1 MKKSIYS
8 EQQER
13 LIKLLRQIRIEKKFT
28 QIDLAKELN
37 QPQSFVSKYES
48 GERRIDLV
56 ELKMICNKLGIS
68 LVDFIKR
75 FEKGDNESKH

>member
-13 LIKLLRQIRIEKKFT
+13 LIKLLRQIRIDKNFT
-28 QIDLAKELN
+28 QLDLAKKLN
-37 QPQSFVSKYES
+37 QPQSFISKYES

-56 ELKMICNKLGIS
+56 ELKFICNELGIS
-68 LVDFIKR
+68 LMDFIER
-75 FEKGDNESKH
+75 FEENENESK